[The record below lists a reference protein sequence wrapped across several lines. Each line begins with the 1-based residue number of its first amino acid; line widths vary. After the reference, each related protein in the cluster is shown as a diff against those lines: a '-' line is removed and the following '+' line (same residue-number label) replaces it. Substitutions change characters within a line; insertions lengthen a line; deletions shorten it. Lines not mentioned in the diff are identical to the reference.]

1 LPIWKNSI
9 ICAKHASRKT
19 VCNYK
24 LFLSR
29 THSVRPFVVLWC
41 VITVIWQSANR
52 RPVIVEA
59 RVRYQASPCSIY
71 GRQSGT
77 GSDFV
82 PNSSVLPCQY
92 YSAIA
97 LYSHHWRHTTSAIDG
112 DVKKK
117 YFFLFCTDI
126 LYRQTAGPIRGT
138 PAVSHCRIDCL
149 FARHLH
155 GKSRNF
161 CVAISGICAEIRDRN
176 LMNRKQKG

>member
-1 LPIWKNSI
+1 MPIWKNSI

-112 DVKKK
+112 DVKKIISF
-117 YFFLFCTDI
+117 YFVRIFCTGK
-126 LYRQTAGPIRGT
+126 LQVRSGEHLQSRTVEST
-138 PAVSHCRIDCL
+138 VFSPAIFMVSHE
-149 FARHLH
+149 
-155 GKSRNF
+155 
-161 CVAISGICAEIRDRN
+161 ISV
-176 LMNRKQKG
+176 

>member
-1 LPIWKNSI
+1 MLIAGQLSWKPAFGTRPVHVAFTVDKVALVAILFPILQFCPVSI
-9 ICAKHASRKT
+9 IPPLL
-19 VCNYK
+19 Y
-24 LFLSR
+24 
-29 THSVRPFVVLWC
+29 TH
-41 VITVIWQSANR
+41 ITDATQPQQSTAM
-52 RPVIVEA
+52 
-59 RVRYQASPCSIY
+59 
-71 GRQSGT
+71 
-77 GSDFV
+77 
-82 PNSSVLPCQY
+82 L
-92 YSAIA
+92 
-97 LYSHHWRHTTSAIDG
+97 
-112 DVKKK
+112 KK